1 MLLSLLFGALKRVRH
16 PSMLA
21 HKLRHTLSRAQ
32 VIHMHHLH
40 HRKRPEGV
48 LAPARSLPTRYT
60 GPSTQVATATTAKR
74 EMWKVFQNTGQEPP
88 TSRNTRGPT
97 QLHRWTWRD
106 QLWPALSR
114 DTRPHPAVIGL
125 VGCASPAS
133 TPLLRL
139 GSPAERN
146 DREFPII

>member
-1 MLLSLLFGALKRVRH
+1 MYELRKIRDWICGPLFGALKRVRH

-74 EMWKVFQNTGQEPP
+74 EMWKVFQNTGHTHPLSWKSGQSSQ
-88 TSRNTRGPT
+88 TTMI
-97 QLHRWTWRD
+97 RW
-106 QLWPALSR
+106 
-114 DTRPHPAVIGL
+114 
-125 VGCASPAS
+125 
-133 TPLLRL
+133 
-139 GSPAERN
+139 
-146 DREFPII
+146 